1 MVLEMRYRR
10 EGKFLYSKEEIGSLY
25 QSDDLDK
32 ILLRSPYLTGID
44 NELFVYGHIKSSV
57 EFEHLILALRPSY
70 DCYISFE
77 DALSR
82 WGVISQIPMMMI
94 LATTGSSGWYS
105 TPFGRFE
112 FVHVEHSSKQ
122 IEQQTLDT
130 GRPIRIAK
138 KEWAFKDLKRENRSM
153 HLIDY
158 LELFTGD

>member
-32 ILLRSPYLTGID
+32 ILLRSPYLTSID

-94 LATTGSSGWYS
+94 LATTGVIRTSS
-105 TPFGRFE
+105 FG
-112 FVHVEHSSKQ
+112 H
-122 IEQQTLDT
+122 
-130 GRPIRIAK
+130 
-138 KEWAFKDLKRENRSM
+138 
-153 HLIDY
+153 
-158 LELFTGD
+158 